1 MRLEYGGATHLL
13 GDGLID
19 PQIGFVLVLT
29 FVIHLIS
36 TLAYSVRLAGT
47 RTGRIAITMSLFNLL
62 ALVSR
67 TANSFQAPLLAK
79 HIEENLHLDPV
90 TALLPDF
97 RWLLLSASVAT
108 LVGGLLIPT
117 FQRILSRAVNAFSV
131 HRSLPKLLLH
141 GFSKVGIHHLRT
153 SVTVPTMPA
162 VSGFKRIR
170 QVPLRLIVANM
181 LVESVITV
189 GVLASLYAGCLNPEL
204 RVTSSN
210 LSALING
217 SAIIIMLLF
226 IDPYLSILTD
236 DVLRGEASVFFFRR
250 CVILLVMSRFAG
262 TVVAQLWL
270 VPAAHIIVTIA
281 EML

>member
-1 MRLEYGGATHLL
+1 MTCVRKYYHWL
-13 GDGLID
+13 GDGLLD
-19 PQIGFVLVLT
+19 PQIGLVLVLT

-47 RTGRIAITMSLFNLL
+47 RTGRIAITMSLFNVLV
-62 ALVSR
+62 LVSR

-79 HIEENLHLDPV
+79 HIEENLHLNPE
-90 TALLPDF
+90 TALLSDF
-97 RWLLLSASVAT
+97 RWLLLSASAAT

-117 FQRILSRAVNAFSV
+117 FQHILSRAVNAFSV

-141 GFSKVGIHHLRT
+141 GFSKVGIRHLRT

-170 QVPLRLIVANM
+170 QVPLRLVAANM

-217 SAIIIMLLF
+217 SAVIIMLLF

-250 CVILLVMSRFAG
+250 CVIMLVMSRFFG
-262 TVVAQLWL
+262 TIVAQLWL

-281 EML
+281 EIL